1 MSRPTSFEDLPLVM
15 TVAEVADLLQVSKAI
30 IYQLVRGEQLRKL
43 QVGKQIRILRSDLQA
58 YLTGGVPYP
67 ECDPGFAQVPL
78 LLTVQ
83 DMMPLLKLDRNSVLE
98 LVHSEQ
104 IRCVRVS
111 CQIRV
116 LKYEL
121 QEFLLGGKE
130 SDRND
135 LV

>member
-1 MSRPTSFEDLPLVM
+1 M
-15 TVAEVADLLQVSKAI
+15 
-30 IYQLVRGEQLRKL
+30 
-43 QVGKQIRILRSDLQA
+43 
-58 YLTGGVPYP
+58 PYP

-83 DMMPLLKLDRNSVLE
+83 DMMPLLKLGRNSVLE